1 MCGQEE
7 NLRLQTELADALRKE
22 AQLTAE
28 AADARTKHNEKLDL
42 LMRHGET
49 LRLQVWSPSVLNAV
63 TAHAQLLDA
72 RCCHM
77 SSCLLT
83 AQMHL

>member
-7 NLRLQTELADALRKE
+7 SLRLQTELAEALRKE

-42 LMRHGET
+42 LMRHGEA
-49 LRLQVWSPSVLNAV
+49 LRVQVCPPPPA
-63 TAHAQLLDA
+63 
-72 RCCHM
+72 
-77 SSCLLT
+77 
-83 AQMHL
+83 